1 MAEAGLIFSD
11 KDTASVWLFGDLT
24 GESVGN
30 KQAIIFMSFPLYL
43 FYLKKNKTTRSLLI
57 SLIAPLRPTGYGI
70 IYELLLGWGDR
81 RVVS

>member
-43 FYLKKNKTTRSLLI
+43 FYLKKKQNN
-57 SLIAPLRPTGYGI
+57 
-70 IYELLLGWGDR
+70 
-81 RVVS
+81 